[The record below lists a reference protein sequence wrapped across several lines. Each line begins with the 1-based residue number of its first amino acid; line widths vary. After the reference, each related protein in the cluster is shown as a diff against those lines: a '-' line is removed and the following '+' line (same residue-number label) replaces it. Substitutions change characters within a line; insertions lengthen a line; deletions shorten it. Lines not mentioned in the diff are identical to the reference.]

1 MSIDYPGFW
10 GTDSLCKFF
19 YLEESNMK
27 KMKRLVAVLL
37 AGIMALA
44 MLTACGGTPSTP
56 GSSEFETKVEQAY
69 MAKLNEAFGKNFNND
84 DAIKKLAVDYIQE
97 VSGAPTLSNTALWKH
112 ENPTAN
118 TQNQVMVCFDPAQ
131 STGNEYVKFYY
142 EVDKAE
148 NITPDATNIATLKL
162 TLDTFQKLAANNGKT
177 IELTALGVGAKTIGG
192 KTYVAIGFGMKAA
205 Q

>member
-10 GTDSLCKFF
+10 GADSLCKFF

-56 GSSEFETKVEQAY
+56 DSSEFETKVEQAY
-69 MAKLNEAFGKNFNND
+69 MEELNKTFGKNFNND
-84 DAIKKLAVDYIQE
+84 DAIKKLAVDYLQE
-97 VSGAPTLSNTALWKH
+97 VGGAETLNSKALWKA

-131 STGNEYVKFYY
+131 STGEKYVKFYY

-148 NITPDATNIATLKL
+148 KITPDATNIATLKL
-162 TLDTFQKLAANNGKT
+162 TWDTLQQVAAANKKEV
-177 IELTALGVGAKTIGG
+177 ELTALGVGAKTIGD
-192 KTYVAIGFGMKAA
+192 KTYVAIGLGMKVV

>member
-1 MSIDYPGFW
+1 
-10 GTDSLCKFF
+10 
-19 YLEESNMK
+19 MK

-44 MLTACGGTPSTP
+44 VLTACSGTPGTP
-56 GSSEFETKVEQAY
+56 GSSEFETKVEKAY
-69 MAKLNEAFGKNFNND
+69 MAKLNEAFGTEFNND
-84 DAIKKLAVDYIQE
+84 AAIKKLAVNYIQE
-97 VSGAPTLSNTALWKH
+97 VSGAETLNSNTLWKH

-118 TQNQVMVCFDPAQ
+118 TQNQVMVCFDPAK

-162 TLDTFQKLAANNGKT
+162 TWDAIQSMTAASGKKV
-177 IELTALGVGAKTIGG
+177 ELTALGVGAKTIGD
-192 KTYVAIGFGMKAA
+192 KTYVAIGIGMKVA

>member
-1 MSIDYPGFW
+1 
-10 GTDSLCKFF
+10 
-19 YLEESNMK
+19 MK

-44 MLTACGGTPSTP
+44 MLTACGGTPGTP

-69 MAKLNEAFGKNFNND
+69 MAKLNETFGVNFTND

-97 VSGAPTLSNTALWKH
+97 VSGTETLNKDTLWKAVS
-112 ENPTAN
+112 PTTN
-118 TQNQVMVCFDPAQ
+118 TVNEVMVCFDTAQ
-131 STGNEYVKFYY
+131 STNEKYVKFYY

-162 TLDTFQKLAANNGKT
+162 TWDTIQKLAANNGKT

-192 KTYVAIGFGMKAA
+192 KTYVAIGIGMKV
-205 Q
+205 

>member
-1 MSIDYPGFW
+1 MNIGRPGIWARKRPVVHFIM
-10 GTDSLCKFF
+10 
-19 YLEESNMK
+19 EESNMK

-44 MLTACGGTPSTP
+44 VLTACSGGSGTN
-56 GSSEFETKVEQAY
+56 SSEFENKVERAY
-69 MAKLNEAFGKNFNND
+69 MAKLNEAFGTEFNND
-84 DAIKKLAVDYIQE
+84 AAIKKLAVNYIQE
-97 VSGAPTLSNTALWKH
+97 VSGAPTLSNTALWKA
-112 ENPTAN
+112 EQPTKT
-118 TQNQVMVCFDPAQ
+118 TQNQVMVCFDPTQ
-131 STGNEYVKFYY
+131 STGEKYVKFYY

-162 TLDTFQKLAANNGKT
+162 TWDTIQKLAASGGKT

-192 KTYVAIGFGMKAA
+192 KTYVAIGFGIKAA

>member
-1 MSIDYPGFW
+1 
-10 GTDSLCKFF
+10 
-19 YLEESNMK
+19 MK

-44 MLTACGGTPSTP
+44 MLTACGGTPGTP

-69 MAKLNEAFGKNFNND
+69 MAKLNEAFGTEFNND
-84 DAIKKLAVDYIQE
+84 AAIKKLAVNYIQE
-97 VSGAPTLSNTALWKH
+97 VSGAPTLSNTALWKA
-112 ENPTAN
+112 EQPTKT
-118 TQNQVMVCFDPAQ
+118 TQNQVMVCFDPTQ
-131 STGNEYVKFYY
+131 STGEKYVKFYY

-162 TLDTFQKLAANNGKT
+162 TWDTIQKLAASGGKT

-192 KTYVAIGFGMKAA
+192 KTYVAIGIGMKV
-205 Q
+205 

>member
-1 MSIDYPGFW
+1 MNIDYPGFW
-10 GTDSLCKFF
+10 GADSLCKFF

-44 MLTACGGTPSTP
+44 MLTACGGTPGTP

-69 MAKLNEAFGKNFNND
+69 MAKLNEAFGTEFNND
-84 DAIKKLAVDYIQE
+84 AAIKKLAVDYIQE
-97 VSGAPTLSNTALWKH
+97 VSGAETLSNTALWKH

-162 TLDTFQKLAANNGKT
+162 TWDTIQKLAANNGKT

-192 KTYVAIGFGMKAA
+192 KTYVAIGIGMKVV

>member
-1 MSIDYPGFW
+1 
-10 GTDSLCKFF
+10 
-19 YLEESNMK
+19 MK

>member
-1 MSIDYPGFW
+1 
-10 GTDSLCKFF
+10 
-19 YLEESNMK
+19 MK

-44 MLTACGGTPSTP
+44 VLTACSGGSGTS
-56 GSSEFETKVEQAY
+56 SSEFENKVEKAY
-69 MAKLNEAFGKNFNND
+69 MEKLNEAFGTEFIND
-84 DAIKKLAVDYIQE
+84 AAIKKLAVDYIQE

-131 STGNEYVKFYY
+131 SNGNKYVKFYY

>member
-1 MSIDYPGFW
+1 
-10 GTDSLCKFF
+10 
-19 YLEESNMK
+19 MK

-56 GSSEFETKVEQAY
+56 SSSEFETKVEQAY
-69 MAKLNEAFGKNFNND
+69 MEELNKTFGKNFNND
-84 DAIKKLAVDYIQE
+84 DAIKKLAVDYLQE
-97 VSGAPTLSNTALWKH
+97 VGGAETLNSKALWKA

-131 STGNEYVKFYY
+131 STGEKYVKFYY

-148 NITPDATNIATLKL
+148 KITPDATNIATLKL
-162 TLDTFQKLAANNGKT
+162 TWDTLQQVAAANKKEV
-177 IELTALGVGAKTIGG
+177 ELTALGVGAKTIGN
-192 KTYVAIGFGMKAA
+192 KTYVAIGIGMKVV

>member
-1 MSIDYPGFW
+1 
-10 GTDSLCKFF
+10 
-19 YLEESNMK
+19 MK

-37 AGIMALA
+37 AGIMVLA

-56 GSSEFETKVEQAY
+56 GSSEFEDKVEQAY
-69 MAKLNEAFGKNFNND
+69 MAKLNNVFGKNFNND
-84 DAIKKLAVDYIQE
+84 AAIKKLAVDYIQE
-97 VSGAPTLSNTALWKH
+97 VSGAETLNSNTLWKH

-118 TQNQVMVCFDPAQ
+118 TQNQVMVCFDTNK
-131 STGNEYVKFYY
+131 STNTTYTKLYY

-162 TLDTFQKLAANNGKT
+162 TWDALQSMAAASGKKV
-177 IELTALGVGAKTIGG
+177 ELTALGVGAKTIGD
-192 KTYVAIGFGMKAA
+192 KTYVAIGIGVKVV

>member
-1 MSIDYPGFW
+1 
-10 GTDSLCKFF
+10 
-19 YLEESNMK
+19 MK

-56 GSSEFETKVEQAY
+56 GSSEFEGKVEQAY
-69 MAKLNEAFGKNFNND
+69 MAKLNETFCVNFNND

-97 VSGAPTLSNTALWKH
+97 VSGAETLNGTTLWKT

-118 TQNQVMVCFDPAQ
+118 TQNQIMVCFDPTQ
-131 STGNEYVKFYY
+131 FTGEKYVKFYY

-162 TLDTFQKLAANNGKT
+162 TWDTTQEMAVAFGKKA
-177 IELTALGVGAKTIGG
+177 ELTALGVGAKTIGG
-192 KTYVAIGFGMKAA
+192 KTYVAIGFGIKAA

>member
-1 MSIDYPGFW
+1 MNIDYPGFW
-10 GTDSLCKFF
+10 GADKVCKFF

-69 MAKLNEAFGKNFNND
+69 MAKLNETFGVNFNND
-84 DAIKKLAVDYIQE
+84 DAIKKLAVNYLQE
-97 VSGAPTLSNTALWKH
+97 VSGAETLNSKALWKA

-118 TQNQVMVCFDPAQ
+118 TQNQVMVCFDPMQ
-131 STGNEYVKFYY
+131 STGEKYVKFYY

-148 NITPDATNIATLKL
+148 NITPDATNITTLKL
-162 TLDTFQKLAANNGKT
+162 TWDTIQKLAASNGKT
-177 IELTALGVGAKTIGG
+177 VELTALGVGAKTIGD
-192 KTYVAIGFGMKAA
+192 KTYVAIGIGMKV
-205 Q
+205 